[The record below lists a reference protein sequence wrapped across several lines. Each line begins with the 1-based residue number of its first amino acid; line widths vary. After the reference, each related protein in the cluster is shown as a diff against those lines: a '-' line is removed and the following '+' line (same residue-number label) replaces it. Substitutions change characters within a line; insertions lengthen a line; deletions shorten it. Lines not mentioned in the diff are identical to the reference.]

1 MGTLSNTDPWG
12 CQLDGHHLVINYF
25 ILGDQ
30 VVMTPVFMGAEPPVA
45 PSGTYQGLS
54 VLQTEQ
60 DKGLAMINA
69 LNPAQQSMAII
80 QTSKAANNNL
90 TEAFKDNVVLDYA
103 GINASDLSPEQQTQ
117 LLELIGEWV
126 GNMDDGH
133 AKVKMDEVKTHLDNT
148 YFAWI
153 GPTDPTAVFYYRI
166 QSPVLLV
173 EFDHES
179 PGPLGTALNYP
190 QTPSRSHIHS
200 VVRTPNGNDY
210 GKDLMRQH
218 LLTVAH

>member
-1 MGTLSNTDPWG
+1 MGRQHGRRARESK
-12 CQLDGHHLVINYF
+12 DG
-25 ILGDQ
+25 
-30 VVMTPVFMGAEPPVA
+30 
-45 PSGTYQGLS
+45 
-54 VLQTEQ
+54 
-60 DKGLAMINA
+60 
-69 LNPAQQSMAII
+69 
-80 QTSKAANNNL
+80 
-90 TEAFKDNVVLDYA
+90 
-103 GINASDLSPEQQTQ
+103 
-117 LLELIGEWV
+117 
-126 GNMDDGH
+126 
-133 AKVKMDEVKTHLDNT
+133 EVKTHLDNT
-148 YFAWI
+148 YFAWV

-179 PGPLGTALNYP
+179 PGPLGTAPNHP